1 MEVQIIIPDEPV
13 LLYEVIRICDGI
25 PLFLEDHLK
34 RLQESAR
41 LMGITRL
48 PAQDDLSERIK
59 QYLSIQKRETGN
71 IKLSCLFRTCL
82 SEPTS
87 ELNFIPH
94 HYPTSAEYSYGV
106 KVGLLPV
113 ERPVPNAKVQYSVI
127 RDLANEVMAEKDL
140 FEVLLVDSN
149 GNITEGSRSNVFF
162 IRANTLYSAPGDK
175 ILKGITWLKIMQLC
189 KKEEIRVI
197 ETAVQVNNLDQ
208 YEAGF
213 LTGTSP
219 KVLPVSAVE
228 QFVFKTDHPLLIRLQ
243 NLYDQLIKDYLATGS
258 C

>member
-1 MEVQIIIPDEPV
+1 MTRPINTPDEPV

-48 PAQDDLSERIK
+48 PAQDALSELIM
-59 QYLSIQKRETGN
+59 QYLSFQKRDTGN
-71 IKLSCLFRTCL
+71 IKLTCLFRTPL
-82 SEPTS
+82 SESTS

-94 HYPTSAEYSYGV
+94 QYPTTAEYCDGV

-113 ERPVPNAKVQYSVI
+113 ERPVPNAKMHHSVI
-127 RDLANEVMAEKDL
+127 RDLANELLAKKDL

-162 IRANTLYSAPGDK
+162 VRGNTLYSAPGAK

-197 ETAVQVNNLDQ
+197 ETAVHVNNLDQ

-219 KVLPVSAVE
+219 KVLPISAVE

-243 NLYDQLIKDYLATGS
+243 NLYDQLIKDYLAMGS
-258 C
+258 